1 MKLLS
6 RYIAKTIIQATALIA
21 LIITSVLILISL
33 LTEAKGVGEGD
44 YGLGESLIYVLMC
57 LPSQLYHF
65 SPMLILMGTILGLS
79 MLSSSRELSV
89 MRASGYSVRKIMWSV
104 FLGAFAL
111 TIIMGLLGEWFG
123 PGLSYKAEMRKDNAK
138 NAGQAVVT
146 ASGIWFHIENN
157 FIHIQRV
164 VGRELLKGVTRYQ
177 FDADHQLKAAYY
189 AETMRQVDNNWEMK
203 NVLKTTFYEERT
215 KSQAIPVLPWDLKI
229 NTNLLNV
236 GLVDP
241 DDMSLPKLVR
251 FSRYLQQNG
260 LQAREY
266 TFNFWKR
273 LFQPLASIVMIF
285 LAIPF
290 VLGAMRTSSLGL
302 RMVVG
307 VLVGF
312 GFFIMNAMLG
322 QLCVVYQM
330 PTLLAALIPPIIFG
344 VFSIGLSRKLVKY

>member
-1 MKLLS
+1 
-6 RYIAKTIIQATALIA
+6 
-21 LIITSVLILISL
+21 
-33 LTEAKGVGEGD
+33 
-44 YGLGESLIYVLMC
+44 
-57 LPSQLYHF
+57 
-65 SPMLILMGTILGLS
+65 
-79 MLSSSRELSV
+79 
-89 MRASGYSVRKIMWSV
+89 
-104 FLGAFAL
+104 
-111 TIIMGLLGEWFG
+111 
-123 PGLSYKAEMRKDNAK
+123 
-138 NAGQAVVT
+138 
-146 ASGIWFHIENN
+146 
-157 FIHIQRV
+157 
-164 VGRELLKGVTRYQ
+164 
-177 FDADHQLKAAYY
+177 
-189 AETMRQVDNNWEMK
+189 
-203 NVLKTTFYEERT
+203 
-215 KSQAIPVLPWDLKI
+215 
-229 NTNLLNV
+229 LNV